1 VIAGGL
7 GRSDVYPIRSYH
19 GDLYGRLK
27 PHFIFSFLEDIAW
40 KNAEELGFGFTS
52 LKEQGRF
59 WALTRLAV
67 RFDRWPRWGEELI
80 LETEPLGVSGPFA
93 IRRFGGAVAGSRS
106 FEASS
111 AWVVLDG
118 DTRRP
123 LRPRTVFSEKDL
135 ERFPGF
141 APEQLPGKVEEPD
154 TRGTDSTPLQKTV
167 FATYAELDI
176 NNHVNNAEFL
186 RWAFSLVPPER
197 LSDNKVSAIEINFLS
212 ELLGGSAMELTG
224 ELADTGVS
232 VAGVTDGTA
241 VFRCHIGFGATHDA

>member
-1 VIAGGL
+1 MVGSL
-7 GRSDVYPIRSYH
+7 GRRDVYPIRSYH

-27 PHFIFSFLEDIAW
+27 PHFVFSFLEDMAW
-40 KNAEELGFGFTS
+40 KNAEELGFGYTS
-52 LKEQGRF
+52 LKEQGSF

-67 RFDRWPRWGEELI
+67 RFERWPRWGEDLV
-80 LETEPLGVSGPFA
+80 LETEPLGISGPFA
-93 IRRFGGAVAGSRS
+93 IRRFGGSVAGTPS

-118 DTRRP
+118 ATRRP
-123 LRPRTVFSEKDL
+123 LRPRSVFSEKDL

-141 APEQLPGKVEEPD
+141 APEQVPGKVGEPEAD
-154 TRGTDSTPLQKTV
+154 PTDSLSVGKSV
-167 FATYAELDI
+167 RATYAELDI

-197 LSDNKVSAIEINFLS
+197 LSETHVSAIDVNFLS

-224 ELADTGVS
+224 RLWDSGASIVGVS
-232 VAGVTDGTA
+232 DGSS
-241 VFRCHIGFGATHDA
+241 VFRCNIGLAK